1 MKKVR
6 ALLVPLLAIGLM
18 TACGGGEDSTS
29 AGPSWPEVERTYELI
44 PSDTLYTKKVE
55 NMTDDFIIGMDASS
69 VIAEEAS
76 GVKYYNFAGQEEDV
90 FKILSDNGVNYI
102 RVRIWNNPFDDEG
115 HGFGGGNN
123 DLATA
128 IKIGKRATAYKM
140 KLLVDFHY
148 SDFWADP
155 AKQMVPRAW
164 ENMDIL
170 EKMEA
175 LYNFTKD
182 SLQAMKDEGIVVGMV
197 QVGNETSAGRM
208 AGVINSFNQFT
219 GLLNKGYDAV
229 KEVYPDA
236 LVAVHFA
243 NPEKVDN
250 YRNWAAS
257 LAKNNAKY
265 DVFGSSYYPYWH
277 GTLESLGNILSEIA
291 KKYDKKTMVL
301 ETSYA
306 YTVEDTDFYTNTVG
320 TGNDIAKPY
329 PLSVAGQANCF
340 RDIVDTVVNHCT
352 NGIGVCYWEGTWISV
367 GTNSWEENHEKWE
380 KYGSGWAASYA
391 KVYDPK
397 DAGVWYGGCA
407 VDNQA
412 FFDATGHPLESIKVL
427 NNVRFGNDAPK
438 YVDGVEDARVS
449 YYNYEDFSL
458 PETVNVVY
466 NTNEK
471 SPLPVTWEPFDIEA
485 AKKAGNA
492 KYEIKGKAEGYD
504 GDVMCFLTIMEKN
517 FLDNYGFENGSK
529 YSPWTMT
536 NLSETALS
544 DNYKVLP
551 TKENPQ
557 TGDWAFHFWA
567 KDANVAKFEVEQTV
581 TLETSGTYKFQA
593 SLLGGTDISPANLD
607 NQTIYLYAKINGV
620 EVGRETMNFKG
631 YSYGYN
637 DFILRGIPYEAGQ
650 ELTVGFHIESRVE
663 TNPWGDVD
671 DCMLN
676 LVL

>member
-438 YVDGVEDARVS
+438 YVDGVQNAEVS
-449 YYNYEDFSL
+449 YYTYEDFSL
-458 PETVNVVY
+458 PETVDVIY
-466 NTNEK
+466 NDNTR
-471 SPLPVTWEPFDIEA
+471 SPLAVEWEPFDIPA
-485 AKKAGNA
+485 AKARGNG
-492 KYEIKGKAEGYD
+492 KYEIKGHAAGYS
-504 GDVMCFLTIMEKN
+504 GDVYCYLTIMEFN
-517 FLDNYGFENGSK
+517 YIENYGFEDKSQH
-529 YSPWTMT
+529 WTMT

-544 DNYKVLP
+544 DEYKVLP
-551 TKENPQ
+551 TEENPQ
-557 TGDWAFHFWA
+557 TGKYAYHFWA
-567 KDANVAKFEVEQTV
+567 KAEGTVNFELEQEL
-581 TLETSGTYKFQA
+581 TLSVSGNYKMQA
-593 SLLGGTDISPANLD
+593 SLLGGSDFSPASNDLQ
-607 NQTIYLYAKINGV
+607 NIYMYVKINDV
-620 EVGRETMNFKG
+620 VTYTKDMKFKG
-631 YSYGYN
+631 YAAGYS
-637 DFILRGIPYEAGQ
+637 DYLLTGIQYTAGQ
-650 ELTVGFHIESRVE
+650 KIVIGFHVE
-663 TNPWGDVD
+663 ASERGSWGDID
-671 DCMLN
+671 DCMFN